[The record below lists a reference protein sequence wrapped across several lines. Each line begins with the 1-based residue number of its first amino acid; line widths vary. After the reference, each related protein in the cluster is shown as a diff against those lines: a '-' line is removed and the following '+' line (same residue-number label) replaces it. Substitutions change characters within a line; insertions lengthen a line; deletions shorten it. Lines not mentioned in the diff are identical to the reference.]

1 MKALL
6 VFWSAEEN
14 HNNGRGRISRARLVG
29 TVILRAEGDRLMTL
43 ASNPAFRSVLNRF
56 HQRMARDRDR
66 LAQLS
71 DAIGV
76 DSPDVLAE
84 ITDIAH
90 RLGGSAGTFGLPQVG
105 ATAADLEQVLKQG
118 CREAVAVR
126 AQLQNVLAAIDAAQ
140 QPA

>member
-1 MKALL
+1 
-6 VFWSAEEN
+6 
-14 HNNGRGRISRARLVG
+14 
-29 TVILRAEGDRLMTL
+29 MTL
-43 ASNPAFRSVLNRF
+43 ASNPAFQNVLSRF

-71 DAIGV
+71 DAMGA
-76 DSPDVLAE
+76 DSPDVLVE

-105 ATAADLEQVLKQG
+105 ATAANLEQILKQG
-118 CREAVAVR
+118 CREPVVVR
-126 AQLQNVLAAIDAAQ
+126 AQLQDVLAAIDAVQ